1 MLGRLVRDPYGC
13 ECGGEESGLGLL
25 PVETVF
31 GKEKFLRETKGV
43 IEGVSG
49 VFSCLNGQ
57 KYTGYEIHMGVSD
70 NSSAVVCSG
79 NVYGTYI
86 HGIFDEA
93 GIVPEI
99 LRALGGEKVE
109 QGEDVRALKEKNYNR
124 LAEVFEQNMDVDK
137 ILKIIDGGCSI

>member
-1 MLGRLVRDPYGC
+1 
-13 ECGGEESGLGLL
+13 
-25 PVETVF
+25 
-31 GKEKFLRETKGV
+31 
-43 IEGVSG
+43 
-49 VFSCLNGQ
+49 
-57 KYTGYEIHMGVSD
+57 MGVSD